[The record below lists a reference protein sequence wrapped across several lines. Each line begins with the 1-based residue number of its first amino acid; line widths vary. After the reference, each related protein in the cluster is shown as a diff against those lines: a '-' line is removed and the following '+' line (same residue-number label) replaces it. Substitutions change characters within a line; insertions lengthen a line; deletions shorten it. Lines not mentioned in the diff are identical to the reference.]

1 MATTAGDL
9 LKLFLAERSR
19 LVRAIGRIVGSR
31 ATAEDIAQDTY
42 LRLQG
47 QPVSDSDKGL
57 LFRTA
62 RNLAIDHLRAGKVRA
77 AYAETLPREEA
88 SSEPQADAAMI
99 AREEFDEFLAAL
111 RTLPERTQ
119 RVFLLNRLDGMTYGS
134 IAAALG
140 VSVSTVEKDMIRALE
155 LCRRFRGERTN
166 EGYREGKRSM
176 SGRGEAEAHRSDR
189 SKRGG

>member
-1 MATTAGDL
+1 MATTAGEL

-19 LVRAIGRIVGSR
+19 LVRAIGRIVGNR

-47 QPVSDSDKGL
+47 QKVSVSDKGL

-62 RNLAIDHLRAGKVRA
+62 RNLAIDHLRAGTVRA
-77 AYAETLPREEA
+77 TYAATAAREEA
-88 SSEPQADAAMI
+88 SDEPQADEAMI
-99 AREEFDEFLAAL
+99 AREEFEEFLAAL

-119 RVFLLNRLDGMTYGS
+119 RVFLLNRLDGMTYAG
-134 IAAALG
+134 IAAHLG

-155 LCRRFRGERTN
+155 LCRRFRNERAGS
-166 EGYREGKRSM
+166 ERAMRDSGKGSVP
-176 SGRGEAEAHRSDR
+176 
-189 SKRGG
+189 

>member
-19 LVRAIGRIVGSR
+19 LVRAIGRIVGSH

-47 QPVSDSDKGL
+47 QPVTGSDKGL

-62 RNLAIDHLRAGKVRA
+62 RNLAIDHLRAGKVRT
-77 AYAETLPREEA
+77 AYAENAPREEA
-88 SSEPQADAAMI
+88 GDEPQADQAMI
-99 AREEFDEFLAAL
+99 AREEFERFLAAL

-119 RVFLLNRLDGMTYGS
+119 RVFLLNRLDGMTYKA
-134 IAAALG
+134 IAARLK

-155 LCRRFRGERTN
+155 LCRRFKHEQAMRD
-166 EGYREGKRSM
+166 S
-176 SGRGEAEAHRSDR
+176 SGTDVP
-189 SKRGG
+189 

>member
-42 LRLQG
+42 VRLRG
-47 QPVSDSDKGL
+47 QQVTGNDKGL

-77 AYAETLPREEA
+77 AYAETLPREET
-88 SSEPQADAAMI
+88 SDEPPADAAMI
-99 AREEFDEFLAAL
+99 AREELEAFLAAL

-119 RVFLLNRLDGMTYGS
+119 RVFLLNRLDGMSYKA
-134 IAAALG
+134 IAAMLG

-155 LCRRFRGERTN
+155 LCRRFRAAQAMRD
-166 EGYREGKRSM
+166 
-176 SGRGEAEAHRSDR
+176 SGGTSVP
-189 SKRGG
+189 